1 METRD
6 LAQSCHDNSGWH
18 MVATHGGHAS
28 QHVTS
33 TSEVTCDLAN
43 AQGTATL
50 FGLRQKVR

>member
-6 LAQSCHDNSGWH
+6 LAQSCHDNSGWY